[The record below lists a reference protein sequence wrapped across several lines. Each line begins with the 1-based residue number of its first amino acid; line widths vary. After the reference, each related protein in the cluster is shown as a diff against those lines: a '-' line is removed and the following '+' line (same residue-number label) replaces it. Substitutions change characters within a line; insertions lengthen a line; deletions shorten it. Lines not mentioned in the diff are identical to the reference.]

1 MYLMNWKD
9 KIDNV
14 VKEHLDLQI
23 RKTYDQEEAFN
34 KAGNKANAQLWIA
47 IANLSREIFELNLKL
62 KYLERQLKNKEI
74 KKIKNL
80 KKY

>member
-1 MYLMNWKD
+1 MNWKE

-34 KAGNKANAQLWIA
+34 KASNRANAQLWVA

-62 KYLERQLKNKEI
+62 KYLERQLKNKE
-74 KKIKNL
+74 KIKNL

>member
-1 MYLMNWKD
+1 MNWKD

-34 KAGNKANAQLWIA
+34 KADNKANAQLWIA

-62 KYLERQLKNKEI
+62 KYLEKKQKN

-80 KKY
+80 KRY

>member
-1 MYLMNWKD
+1 MNWKN
-9 KIDNV
+9 KVDNV
-14 VKEHLDLQI
+14 IKEHLDLQI

-34 KAGNKANAQLWIA
+34 KASNKANAQLWIA

-62 KYLERQLKNKEI
+62 KYQERKQKNKEI